1 MDTGEHPSA
10 ADEDEAVLTVAP
22 GRAMRVAAAL
32 QAKGGDEFAKPGSI
46 VEVKFVTGQ
55 WLSLTASRLLALM
68 ILTAGGDA
76 WEDRPHTMRQA
87 DIRRGHKGNARK
99 SAMLEEFYR
108 TLSAVDDR
116 SWRGKKATLAFSLIS
131 STRA

>member
-46 VEVKFVTGQ
+46 VEVKFVKGQ
-55 WLSLTASRLLALM
+55 SLSLTASRLLALM

-76 WEDRPHTMRQA
+76 WQDRPHRYRKA
-87 DIRRGHKGNARK
+87 DKIGRRG
-99 SAMLEEFYR
+99 
-108 TLSAVDDR
+108 V
-116 SWRGKKATLAFSLIS
+116 RG
-131 STRA
+131 RG